1 MSCVSSAPRGRGRVP
16 AAAFPR
22 AHPSAFRTGLAR
34 LFTLLLRLGLL
45 LGLLLAPGRAGAGES
60 YPLGPEDQLR
70 LKIYEW
76 RASRDTIFEWTA
88 LNDVF
93 TIGADGILSLPFAGR
108 IPAEGLETG
117 ALADAIAESLARN
130 MGLGQWPDVAV
141 EVVRFRPFYILG
153 DVARPGEYP
162 YRPGLSVLNAV
173 GVAGGLPV
181 RADGL
186 DRMDRELLAGQ
197 GDIEQLALTRIS
209 LMARRARLR
218 AEAADAEAIAFPAEL
233 TGPEV
238 NVAVDVAA
246 GVLMEQERALFQAR
260 RNGLATRLRA
270 LEELSG
276 FLEREIDSLGRQ
288 LGFLD
293 QRIASMRKEFET
305 VSTLVEKGI
314 AAAPRQ
320 MELERALLQVQSDR
334 LAAETGLLRARQEA
348 SRTELSI
355 LELRDERASEIAGD
369 LRATELELG
378 EVRGRA
384 GTAAALLDESVT
396 AALRLG
402 RASRA
407 RPVYTITRPAGAG
420 AAVEIRADEATE
432 VRPGDT
438 LRVELPLP
446 VRPAAETFGSL
457 ADPAPPAEGAEPLVR

>member
-1 MSCVSSAPRGRGRVP
+1 MSCVSSPMRERGRVP
-16 AAAFPR
+16 AAARRP
-22 AHPSAFRTGLAR
+22 AFLLGLM
-34 LFTLLLRLGLL
+34 LGLLAGLL
-45 LGLLLAPGRAGAGES
+45 LGPGRAGAGES
-60 YPLGPEDQLR
+60 YPLGPQDQLR

-76 RASRDTIFEWTA
+76 RASRDAIFEWTA

-108 IPAEGLETG
+108 IPAEGLGTG
-117 ALADAIAESLARN
+117 ALAEAVAESLARE

-162 YRPGLSVLNAV
+162 YRPGLSVMNAI
-173 GVAGGLPV
+173 GIAGGLPV
-181 RADGL
+181 RAEGL
-186 DRMDRELLAGQ
+186 RMDRELLAGQ
-197 GDIEQLALTRIS
+197 GEIEQLALARVG
-209 LMARRARLR
+209 LLARRARLS
-218 AEAADAEAIAFPAEL
+218 AEAAGAEAIAFPAEL
-233 TGPEV
+233 TGPGAG
-238 NVAVDVAA
+238 AVA
-246 GVLMEQERALFQAR
+246 GVLIEQERALFQAR
-260 RNGLATRLRA
+260 RDGLATRLRA

-293 QRIASMRKEFET
+293 QRIASMRAEFET
-305 VSTLVEKGI
+305 VSTLVEKGF
-314 AAAPRQ
+314 AAAPRR

-355 LELRDERASEIAGD
+355 LELREERASEIAGE

-384 GTAAALLDESVT
+384 GTAAALLDESLS
-396 AALRLG
+396 AALRLAG

-407 RPVYTITRPAGAG
+407 RLVYTITRPAGEG
-420 AAVEIRADEATE
+420 GAVEIRADEATA

-438 LRVELPLP
+438 LRVELPPP
-446 VRPAAETFGSL
+446 VWPARPPGPL
-457 ADPAPPAEGAEPLVR
+457 ADSATPAEGVEARVR